1 MIFLANKAI
10 KSPKLYSWLPAL
22 LSLLIVVLVALP
34 TFSPTIAQYLS
45 PLTIDADPEN
55 MLFYDD
61 PERVFSR
68 QQKQTFSIN
77 DLVVVGVVNKA
88 NENGVFNKE
97 TLAHIYDLTEF
108 AKNLQWQGVS
118 EDGKTAITEGV
129 ISVDLIA
136 PSTVDNIEQ
145 GGPGA
150 VKFDWLMSEPPAT
163 QSAALMIRDKA
174 LNQPLLNGSLV
185 SENGKALALY
195 IPITSKGLSYKI
207 TGLLQQRI
215 DSYPA
220 TEEFHITGLPVAQD
234 TFAVEMF
241 IQMGTITPIAMLLI
255 FALLWYFFK
264 NLTLIISPLL
274 VAMASVTLTV
284 GLLVVTGNNIHIM
297 SSMIPVFI
305 MSIAILDAIHI
316 LSEFY
321 DRYPEFNDKKKT
333 IKIVM
338 AELAM
343 PMLFTTLTTAV
354 GFFSLNLTPLPPIQ
368 VFGTFIGIGVVLAW
382 FFTMTFIPAYILLMP
397 EDKFSNFGMK
407 NTIKDGEEKSP
418 LLARILTFIGVNSQ
432 RYAKTVLIIT
442 TIILGLSLYGT
453 SKIVTNDNLVK
464 WFEEDHKIR
473 VADKTLNE
481 MFGGTYMSY
490 LSLKSNEQPISYDDY
505 VNKLQLK
512 LRNHE
517 FNRLSQ
523 LAPLVSALS
532 EQTRSKAELM
542 LLLSDELELLSEDE
556 SLDKIIE
563 LENALKAFA
572 PQSAVFK
579 DPEVLNYMSGLQ
591 AYLKD
596 SGLVGKSNSL
606 VQIVKTVHRELYSGV
621 EAQYRIPDKSQAVA
635 QTLITFQNS
644 HRPQDLWHYV
654 TPDYSEA
661 NIWLQ
666 LKSGDNKDVKQVEES
681 VAAYFSANPAPRA
694 LQQKWFGLNHIN
706 ITWQEQ
712 IVTGMAKALAGS
724 FIVVLIMMVLLFR
737 SFLWG
742 VLAMIPL
749 SFSIAVLYG
758 IVGLIG
764 KDYDAPIAVL
774 SALILGLT
782 VDYAIHFLSRSRS
795 LYEKHQNWPDTI
807 QAVYGEPARAI
818 SRNVIIMGIGFL
830 PLIFASLI
838 PYKVVGIFISSILV
852 FAGIATLVILPAL
865 MSLLEKRLF
874 TENIETTSI
883 NATTGSI

>member
-1 MIFLANKAI
+1 MIFLSNKAI
-10 KSPKLYSWLPAL
+10 SSPKLYSWLPAL
-22 LSLLIVVLVALP
+22 LSLLMVILVALP

-61 PERVFSR
+61 PERVFNR
-68 QQKQTFSIN
+68 QQKQTFSLN
-77 DLVVVGVVNKA
+77 DLLVVGVVNT
-88 NENGVFNKE
+88 NDENGVFNKE
-97 TLAHIYDLTEF
+97 TLAHVYDLTEF
-108 AKNLQWQGVS
+108 AKSLQWQGMS
-118 EDGKTAITEGV
+118 EDGQTAITEGV

-150 VKFDWLMSEPPAT
+150 VKFDWLMSQPPAT
-163 QSAALMIRDKA
+163 QAAALKIRDKA

-185 SENGKALALY
+185 SENGKAIALY

-207 TGLLQQRI
+207 TGMLQDRI
-215 DSYPA
+215 DSYAA

-255 FALLWYFFK
+255 FALLWYFFR

-284 GLLVVTGNNIHIM
+284 GLLVVSGNNIHIM

-333 IKIVM
+333 IKSVM

-397 EDKFSNFGMK
+397 EHKFSNFGMK
-407 NTIKDGEEKSP
+407 KTVNNSEDKSP
-418 LLARILTFIGVNSQ
+418 LLARILTFIGVYSQ
-432 RYAKTVLIIT
+432 RYAKTVLVIT
-442 TIILGLSLYGT
+442 AIILAVSLYGT

-490 LSLKSNEQPISYDDY
+490 LSLKSNEQTLSYDDF
-505 VNKLQLK
+505 VSNLQTKLA
-512 LRNHE
+512 NHE
-517 FNRLSQ
+517 INKINLLAHLLPDLSK
-523 LAPLVSALS
+523 
-532 EQTRSKAELM
+532 QTHSKAELM
-542 LLLSDELELLSEDE
+542 LLVSDELEMFSEDE
-556 SLDKIIE
+556 SLDKATE
-563 LENALKAFA
+563 LESALWALA
-572 PQSAVFK
+572 PKSAVFK
-579 DPEVLNYMSGLQ
+579 DPDVLNYMSGLQ
-591 AYLKD
+591 TYLKD
-596 SGLVGKSNSL
+596 TGFVGKSNSL
-606 VQIVKTVHRELYSGV
+606 VQIVKTVHRELYTGQEV
-621 EAQYRIPDKSQAVA
+621 QYRIPDKSRAVA

-666 LKSGDNKDVKQVEES
+666 LKSGDNKDVKQLEES
-681 VAAYFSANPAPRA
+681 VAAYFSTNPPPRA

-712 IVTGMAKALAGS
+712 IVTGMAKALGGS

-737 SFLWG
+737 SVLWG
-742 VLAMIPL
+742 ILAMIPL

-764 KDYDAPIAVL
+764 KDYDAPIATL

-795 LYEKHQNWPDTI
+795 LYEKYQNWPDTI

-830 PLIFASLI
+830 PLILAPLI

-865 MSLLEKRLF
+865 MSLLEKILF
-874 TENIETTSI
+874 KDKAKTPSLTTTVGNI
-883 NATTGSI
+883 